1 MENIPQ
7 TVQVAMLNYSN
18 NGDYSTDCTSDD
30 ADYSCCK
37 YVFLLYSTLAN
48 VKICKLRLSQW
59 KLFTDTDF
67 KLISSSLVNKCFSI
81 RNDRDTSSPSEMM
94 LRKTGSLQQT
104 GTSS

>member
-48 VKICKLRLSQW
+48 VKICK
-59 KLFTDTDF
+59 
-67 KLISSSLVNKCFSI
+67 
-81 RNDRDTSSPSEMM
+81 
-94 LRKTGSLQQT
+94 
-104 GTSS
+104 